1 MGSESKPITREVF
14 ASLLAVGRC
23 SMLQPPAVIPGKHR
37 ARLVWLGYVADI
49 GGRLRM
55 TTSGRRRI
63 ATEFFKNMSAPAEK
77 WDEPVINA
85 GDYQVELTHAET
97 GLTK

>member
-1 MGSESKPITREVF
+1 MASGPKVITREEF

-23 SMLQPPAVIPGKHR
+23 SMLQPPAVVPGEHR
-37 ARLVWLGYVADI
+37 ARLIWLGNIADI

-63 ATEFFKNMSAPAEK
+63 AAEFFKNMSAPAEK
-77 WDEPVINA
+77 WDDPVINA
-85 GDYQVELTHAET
+85 GDHQVELTHAEP
-97 GLTK
+97 GLIK